1 MTETPLEILKK
12 YWGYDA
18 FRSPQADIVQAVLEG
33 KNVLALMPTGGGK
46 SIAFQVPALLK
57 SGICIV
63 VSPLIA
69 LINDQVEGLKK
80 TRNSS
85 PFLSWGT
92 FLYRFRTNTKQC
104 CFR

>member
-33 KNVLALMPTGGGK
+33 KNILALMPTGGGK

-80 TRNSS
+80 RGIRA
-85 PFLSWGT
+85 LSLAGAL
-92 FLYRFRTNTKQC
+92 FLYRF
-104 CFR
+104 